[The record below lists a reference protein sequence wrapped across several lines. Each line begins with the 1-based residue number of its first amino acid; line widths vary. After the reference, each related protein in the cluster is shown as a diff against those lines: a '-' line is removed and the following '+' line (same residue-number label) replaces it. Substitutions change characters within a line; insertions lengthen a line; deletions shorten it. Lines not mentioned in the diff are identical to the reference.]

1 MTNLISINSKFLG
14 LSLGILL
21 IVSIVS
27 LGFIDSTYA
36 ANKNVKV
43 GCKSLALDL
52 ITWDQLLGVV
62 SEQDIVDNE
71 HELNEEGV
79 EPDLYEDIIDEHL
92 EDLLD
97 EVEDECDN
105 LDDDVDRMIGEIQ
118 FKLP

>member
-1 MTNLISINSKFLG
+1 
-14 LSLGILL
+14 
-21 IVSIVS
+21 
-27 LGFIDSTYA
+27 
-36 ANKNVKV
+36 
-43 GCKSLALDL
+43 
-52 ITWDQLLGVV
+52 LLGVV